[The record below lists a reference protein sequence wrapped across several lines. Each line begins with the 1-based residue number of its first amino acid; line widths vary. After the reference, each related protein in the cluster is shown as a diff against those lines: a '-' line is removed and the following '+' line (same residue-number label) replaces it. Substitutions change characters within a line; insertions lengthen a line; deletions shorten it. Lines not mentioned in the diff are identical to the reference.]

1 LILLTLKKKKHLQR
15 KRISNKKEDEM
26 ADSIQLLFTAAKTKG
41 VGESFG
47 CLTLGGPEHARAQW
61 G

>member
-1 LILLTLKKKKHLQR
+1 
-15 KRISNKKEDEM
+15 M